1 MARGSHSSPQ
11 RTGRGKS
18 KKSQNKNFK
27 RILANNKVLQQH

>member
-18 KKSQNKNFK
+18 KKSQNKNLK
-27 RILANNKVLQQH
+27 RILANSKVLQQL